1 MRDLFGVIAIR
12 GFGVVFSAITAML
25 SLRVFLAADPNNAA
39 TFVGFIGWLVFV
51 PLAQMGF
58 GRPCYAEVRSR
69 SLGGSLDNG
78 LVTSFIQL
86 FMRQGVAAALCFGAL
101 SVGFG
106 LAQGYTGVW
115 SALVIFAIGM
125 AAIAVCTLQR
135 DLAYALDME
144 SAYESL
150 ETGRRAA
157 SVLVYLG
164 IWQGISLQVM
174 GLFALMIGMGTFL
187 YLNRLLKRR
196 AHAEHSKEVSGDGVT
211 HWHRLQPKIGSKARR
226 YFGFSINE
234 VVFYNTPLIM
244 FTFYPVPG
252 NVIYFG
258 VWSKLFLLLVLPVR
272 IFIDTR
278 MNHVTALYFG
288 ANRSGAWWA
297 LIRCLQVG
305 MGLVVPALVMLFFW
319 QEELLTWLNAHQMR
333 SDPWLWVSLALWAC
347 GNIVQHTYGT
357 FTISYQDGFSFAYLN
372 SLIGLFLVSGT
383 MIGVYL
389 ITQNLGQSLAWAGG
403 MYILS
408 ALVYV
413 SHVFRVT
420 RVDPLVDDGD

>member
-1 MRDLFGVIAIR
+1 MRDLFNVIAIR

-39 TFVGFIGWLVFV
+39 TFVGFIGWLSFL
-51 PLAQMGF
+51 PLSQLGF

-69 SLGGSLDNG
+69 AFDGSLEYG
-78 LVTSFIQL
+78 LVSSFIQL
-86 FMRQGVAAALCFGAL
+86 FTRQGVVAALLFGVL

-106 LAQGYTGVW
+106 LAQGYTGLW

-125 AAIAVCTLQR
+125 ATIASCALQR
-135 DLAYALDME
+135 DLAYALDAE
-144 SAYESL
+144 STYESL

-157 SVLVYLG
+157 SVLIYLG
-164 IWQGISLQVM
+164 IWQGIPLQVM
-174 GLFALMIGMGTFL
+174 GFFALIVGTGSFL
-187 YLNRLLKRR
+187 LLNRHLKRR
-196 AHAEHSKEVSGDGVT
+196 LKAVNAEAVVGDGVT
-211 HWHRLQPKIGSKARR
+211 HWHRLRPKIMGNARR
-226 YFGFSINE
+226 YLGFSINE

-272 IFIDTR
+272 IFVDTR

-288 ANRSGAWWA
+288 ANRTGAWRA

-305 MGLVVPALVMLFFW
+305 MGLVAPALALLFFW
-319 QEELLTWLNAHQMR
+319 QEALLSWLNAQQMLG
-333 SDPWLWVSLALWAC
+333 DPWLLVSLALWAG
-347 GNIVQHTYGT
+347 GNIAQHTFGT
-357 FTISYQDGFSFAYLN
+357 FTISYQDGFGFAYLN

-383 MIGVYL
+383 IIGVYL
-389 ITQNLGQSLAWAGG
+389 LTQNLGKSMAWAGG

-413 SHVFRVT
+413 WHVFRVT
-420 RVDPLVDDGD
+420 RVESLAGNEI